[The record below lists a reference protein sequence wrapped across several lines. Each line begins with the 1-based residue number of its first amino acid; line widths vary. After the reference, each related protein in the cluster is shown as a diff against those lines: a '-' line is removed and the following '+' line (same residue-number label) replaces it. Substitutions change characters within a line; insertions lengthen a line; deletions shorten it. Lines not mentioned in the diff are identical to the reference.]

1 VQRATEGNDRD
12 DDAAAVATEL
22 ACARETRNRK
32 VPGKFLRE
40 ARHRKESERQRE
52 KRNRR
57 KRQLDG

>member
-1 VQRATEGNDRD
+1 VQRPTEANDRD

-32 VPGKFLRE
+32 VPGKFRRE

-57 KRQLDG
+57 KRRLDG